1 MQQLAI
7 VLFKMKN
14 RLDDPLIDGPNKGC
28 CHWPGIKDML
38 VKLEERAATMPNT
51 KIPIVSPTAE

>member
-1 MQQLAI
+1 MQI
-7 VLFKMKN
+7 KN
-14 RLDDPLIDGPNKGC
+14 RLDDPLIDGPKKGC